1 MPAPTVVELLWGTGR
16 PAKRGPKPSLSLE
29 AIVGAAIEL
38 ADAEGM
44 AGVSMQRVA
53 ERLGYTKMSLY
64 RYVPGKAELAAL
76 MLEQALGAPP
86 DITAPPGIAAAPD
99 AAAASVTAGRPETAA
114 APDAAAA
121 PDVAARPE
129 TAAAPDAV
137 AAPDQAAR
145 PDHAAQPN
153 SAAAQAGF
161 TEAPWRAGLRRW
173 TEEIFR
179 RYRAHPWS
187 LELSAGVRPMGPNEL
202 AWLEAALTAMAGIGL
217 TGPERLD
224 TVVVLNGHV
233 RSLANQNGGT
243 PADGMEEQL
252 MRQMGEVMEAA
263 GDRYPE
269 VTAAL
274 SEQAG
279 GGSARDDALNFGIDR
294 ILDGLQVLVERRR

>member
-16 PAKRGPKPSLSLE
+16 QSTRGPKPSLSLE

-44 AGVSMQRVA
+44 GGVSMQRVA

-86 DITAPPGIAAAPD
+86 DL
-99 AAAASVTAGRPETAA
+99 
-114 APDAAAA
+114 
-121 PDVAARPE
+121 
-129 TAAAPDAV
+129 
-137 AAPDQAAR
+137 
-145 PDHAAQPN
+145 
-153 SAAAQAGF
+153 AAAQSVSD
-161 TEAPWRAGLRRW
+161 ESPWRAGLRTW

-187 LELSAGVRPMGPNEL
+187 LELSDGVRPMGPHEL
-202 AWLEAALTAMAGIGL
+202 GWLEAALTTMAGIGL

-233 RSLANQNGGT
+233 RSLALQSGGGA
-243 PADGMEEQL
+243 ADGIEEQL
-252 MRQMGEVMEAA
+252 MHQMAEVMEAA

-269 VTAAL
+269 VIRAL
-274 SEQAG
+274 GEQAAG
-279 GGSARDDALNFGIDR
+279 TSARDDALNFGIDR
-294 ILDGLQVLVERRR
+294 ILDGLEALVDRRKS

>member
-16 PAKRGPKPSLSLE
+16 QAKRGPKPSLSLE

-86 DITAPPGIAAAPD
+86 DIAT
-99 AAAASVTAGRPETAA
+99 
-114 APDAAAA
+114 
-121 PDVAARPE
+121 
-129 TAAAPDAV
+129 
-137 AAPDQAAR
+137 
-145 PDHAAQPN
+145 
-153 SAAAQAGF
+153 AQALSE
-161 TEAPWRAGLRRW
+161 EAPWRAGLRRW

-187 LELSAGVRPMGPNEL
+187 LELSAGIRPMGPNEL
-202 AWLEAALTAMAGIGL
+202 GWLEAALSVMAGIGL

-233 RSLANQNGGT
+233 RSLALQNGGT
-243 PADGMEEQL
+243 SADGMEEQL
-252 MRQMGEVMEAA
+252 MQQMAEVMEAA

-269 VTAAL
+269 VAAAMG
-274 SEQAG
+274 EQTG
-279 GGSARDDALNFGIDR
+279 GASARDDALNFGIDR
-294 ILDGLQVLVERRR
+294 ILDGLQALIDRRADRVSGYPSRPSRRADRTRPS